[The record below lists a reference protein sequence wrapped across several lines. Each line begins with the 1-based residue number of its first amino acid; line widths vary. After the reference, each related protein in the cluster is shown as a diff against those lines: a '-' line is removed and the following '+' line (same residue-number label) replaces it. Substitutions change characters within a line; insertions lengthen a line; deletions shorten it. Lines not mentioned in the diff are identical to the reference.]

1 MLPETPKFWQS
12 KSVIACLFLPFSW
25 LYRIASLFKS
35 ATTRTYVSTLPALCV
50 GGVVAGGSG
59 KTPVAHAL
67 LSLIKEKT
75 HFVHPVIITRGY
87 GGVIKGPSLVDPARH
102 TAMDVGDEAM
112 LHAAKGSTIVSRD
125 RAAGA
130 RLAEAM
136 GADIIILDDGLQN
149 YSLAKT
155 HSLLVIDAKQG
166 IGNGFL
172 LPAGP
177 LREPLAD
184 AMNKCTTVISTG
196 GDFKTDKP
204 VFKTSLRVTSSH
216 DMSRTYV
223 GFAGLGRPEKFKET
237 LEENGFKLAAFL
249 PYPDHY
255 TYTEPDMQALFE
267 RAGASALI
275 TTEKDFM
282 RIPANY
288 KGGIHVLKIEL
299 TFDRPDEL
307 LSLLGFSS

>member
-12 KSVIACLFLPFSW
+12 KGLIACVLLPFSW
-25 LYRIASLFKS
+25 LYRIASLLKTI
-35 ATTRTYVSTLPALCV
+35 TTRTYVSTLPVICI

-67 LSLIKEKT
+67 LTLIKENSNLI
-75 HFVHPVIITRGY
+75 HPVIITRGY
-87 GGVIKGPSLVDPARH
+87 GGVIRGPSVVDISRH

-112 LHAAKGSTIVSRD
+112 LHAARGSTIVAKD

-149 YSLAKT
+149 NSLAKT

-177 LREPLAD
+177 LREPLTNAL
-184 AMNKCTTVISTG
+184 NKCTAVISTG
-196 GDFKTDKP
+196 SNFKTGKP
-204 VFKTSLRVTSSH
+204 VFKTSLRMTSSH
-216 DMSRTYV
+216 DINRSYV
-223 GFAGLGRPEKFKET
+223 GFAGLGRPGKFKST
-237 LEENGFKLAAFL
+237 LEQNGFKLADFRS
-249 PYPDHY
+249 YPDHY
-255 TYTEPDMQALFE
+255 RYTERDMHELFE
-267 RAGASALI
+267 LAGSDALI
-275 TTEKDFM
+275 TTEKDFV
-282 RIPANY
+282 RIPAAY
-288 KGGIHVLKIEL
+288 KNSIHALKIEL
-299 TFDRPDEL
+299 SFDRPDEL
-307 LSLLGFSS
+307 LALLGIPA